1 MAAGGLSPGYEAN
14 RTNCYIS
21 QVPPLCFM
29 LRYGKKIMT
38 EREKKQ
44 WELENGS
51 NLIRRK
57 KVSDRNLFV
66 GLPERFKLYY

>member
-1 MAAGGLSPGYEAN
+1 
-14 RTNCYIS
+14 
-21 QVPPLCFM
+21 M

-66 GLPERFKLYY
+66 GLPERFKLYYLKERSFII